1 MIAAALDAFEQIF
14 TPPFRVVFW
23 KSIALT
29 LVLLALVWGGLE
41 RLVVTTVHLPY
52 AWLALSV
59 HVLVGI
65 GLVVGIALLVPSASF
80 VVAGFFFDE
89 LADHVEE
96 TIAGPRGRAMAWGP
110 AFGIGLRFAAVS
122 LAVNAVALALLL
134 VPGVNAVAFFGANA
148 YLLGRGFF
156 ELATLRHLPMVE
168 VRALRRRHG
177 LRIFA
182 AGCVVAGLLWVPLLN
197 LLTPLFGAAFMVRI
211 ARPILARALPPTRLA
226 TQWPAPQRPSV

>member
-1 MIAAALDAFEQIF
+1 MITAALDAFEQIF
-14 TPPFRVVFW
+14 TPPFRAVFW
-23 KSIALT
+23 KSTALT

-41 RLVVTTVHLPY
+41 RLVVTSVHPPY

-59 HVLVGI
+59 HVLVGL

-89 LADHVEE
+89 LADHVEDAM
-96 TIAGPRGRAMAWGP
+96 AGPRGHAMAWGP
-110 AFGIGLRFAAVS
+110 ALALGLRFAAVS
-122 LAVNAVALALLL
+122 LAVNALALALLL

-156 ELATLRHLPMVE
+156 ELAALRHLPPAQ

-177 LRIFA
+177 PRLFA
-182 AGCVVAGLLWVPLLN
+182 AGCVVAAVLWVPLLN
-197 LLTPLFGAAFMVRI
+197 LLTPLFAAAFMVRV
-211 ARPILARALPPTRLA
+211 ARPILARAPPRHSLP
-226 TQWPAPQRPSV
+226 